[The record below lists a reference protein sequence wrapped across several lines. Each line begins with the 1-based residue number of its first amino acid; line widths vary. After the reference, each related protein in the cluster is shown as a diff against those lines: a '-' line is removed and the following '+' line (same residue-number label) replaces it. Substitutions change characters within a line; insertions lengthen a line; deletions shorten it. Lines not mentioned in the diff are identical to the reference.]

1 MTTYE
6 QLVAAGAENCHPVF
20 IGRVSGKM
28 EVLARD
34 VDGTVY
40 LTDAGKQFLASVPAK
55 KTRTR
60 ATEPQVAEA
69 E

>member
-1 MTTYE
+1 
-6 QLVAAGAENCHPVF
+6 VF
-20 IGRVSGKM
+20 IGRVNGKM

-40 LTDAGKQFLASVPAK
+40 LTDAGKEFLAAVPVK
-55 KTRTR
+55 RTR
-60 ATEPQVAEA
+60 ARAVESQVAEA